1 MQDPAE
7 PEQGLVNEDE
17 ASEVSRVHERH
28 LEDGHDVFRHG
39 LVGFEEKRHH
49 QRVRRSDFHAIVH
62 AVAVQAR
69 ASASRSSLQTSNA
82 QRLEVTYTNGMTMQ
96 GKHTGG
102 PGTWTA
108 RHAKAQA

>member
-7 PEQGLVNEDE
+7 PEQGLVNENE

-39 LVGFEEKRHH
+39 LVGFEEKCHH

-62 AVAVQAR
+62 AVSVQAR
-69 ASASRSSLQTSNA
+69 ASASRSSLQTRVIDTHGDQVDSDGV
-82 QRLEVTYTNGMTMQ
+82 VTLHHLGQ
-96 GKHTGG
+96 L
-102 PGTWTA
+102 
-108 RHAKAQA
+108 